1 MRNLQHRTLFALLPA
16 GLVAL
21 AWACSSSPAP
31 SSAGNDGGSTA
42 EAGGDSSTGP
52 DVLDDFGP
60 GPDGTTSN
68 CTLGDGMTDPVALCL
83 QQQILTEELQYAY
96 AKGQGVAPGWSSTA
110 PYTAMPRT
118 ATSWQDDLALAGAMG
133 AFYCSAEVYGNN
145 QSNATLAVDLND
157 LGKVLVPE
165 LQQALLTGYDGE
177 VYFRLRWAQAA
188 YNYASDSVAA
198 TLQGMANA
206 YATSIAGQVYAVPA
220 GGGDAGSAGGMV
232 IGVKNADGSVTYS
245 PAQAVMAAAALLD
258 MAVLEATGADA
269 GAASPAWAGI
279 AQQVLAYVL
288 ARGRD
293 PVSGLFYQSLV
304 TSGDPGHDTVG
315 AGLPTN
321 DSMLSETQ
329 AWVTLGLARAQEL
342 LAAFEMTPSAD
353 AGSEAGADAGLPV
366 GPVYYQATIA
376 LAAAIATDGLFDGTT
391 MPPPAPAV
399 QPVGALLEGV
409 ILSGQQ
415 LLTDKTTIGNAIYL
429 GGLHR
434 VAVGAGVAQSYELGQ
449 IRSALGGVPP
459 GHIQLVHT
467 SLLTIV
473 TDANGDLLQQAYLR
487 AGSKAFGYAAVY
499 APGSEPVEQGQE
511 PGATNYRVDANHA
524 MIEGITQLWHGA
536 ASDARCA
543 P

>member
-1 MRNLQHRTLFALLPA
+1 MRTLRHRTLFALLPA

-31 SSAGNDGGSTA
+31 SSAGSDGGSTA

-52 DVLDDFGP
+52 DALDDFGP

-68 CTLGDGMTDPVALCL
+68 CTLSDGMTDPVALCL
-83 QQQILTEELQYAY
+83 QQQMLTEELQYAY
-96 AKGQGVAPGWSSTA
+96 VKGQGVAPGWSSAA

-118 ATSWQDDLALAGAMG
+118 ASSWQDDLALAGAMG

-145 QSNATLAVDLND
+145 QLTGTLAVDLND

-177 VYFRLRWAQAA
+177 VYFKLRWAQAA
-188 YNYASDSVAA
+188 YNYANDAGA
-198 TLQGMANA
+198 TMLQGQANA
-206 YATSIAGQVYAVPA
+206 YAGSIAGQAYAVPA
-220 GGGDAGSAGGMV
+220 GGDGGSPGGMV
-232 IGVKNADGSVTYS
+232 IGVKNGDGSVTYS

-258 MAVLEATGADA
+258 MAVLEAAGADA
-269 GAASPAWAGI
+269 GAASPAWATT
-279 AQQVLAYVL
+279 AQQVIAYVL
-288 ARGRD
+288 ARGQD

-315 AGLPTN
+315 AGVPTN
-321 DSMLSETQ
+321 DAMLTETQ
-329 AWVTLGLARAQEL
+329 AWVILGLARAQDL
-342 LAAFEMTPSAD
+342 LDAFQKTPMAD
-353 AGSEAGADAGLPV
+353 AGAKDASGPIGSQYYAAGNAV
-366 GPVYYQATIA
+366 ATA
-376 LAAAIATDGLFDGTT
+376 LTTAGLFDGTMT
-391 MPPPAPAV
+391 PPPAPAI
-399 QPVGALLEGV
+399 QPVGAVMEGV

-415 LLTDKTTIGNAIYL
+415 LLTNKTSIGNAIYL

-434 VAVGAGVAQSYELGQ
+434 VAVGAGAPQSYELGQ
-449 IRSALGGVPP
+449 VRSALGWSPP

-467 SLLTIV
+467 SLLTVV
-473 TDANGDLLQQAYLR
+473 TDSKGDLLQQTYLR
-487 AGSKAFGYAAVY
+487 AASKGFDYAAAY

-511 PGATNYRVDANHA
+511 PGATSYLTAANHA
-524 MIEGITQLWHGA
+524 MIEGFTQLWYGGA
-536 ASDARCA
+536 NDVRCA